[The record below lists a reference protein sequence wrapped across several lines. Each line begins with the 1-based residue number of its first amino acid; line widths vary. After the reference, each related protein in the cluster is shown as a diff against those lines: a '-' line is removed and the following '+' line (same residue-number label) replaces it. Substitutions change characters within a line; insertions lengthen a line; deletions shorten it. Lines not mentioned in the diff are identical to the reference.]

1 LTTFSTRTLHHV
13 VSNVP
18 LVTELWNLG
27 SVHMDELSAGIGLCK
42 HDSAQV
48 HGIELLLIKLTSPV
62 FTVNS
67 SDLGCAEFGASGT
80 VAMI

>member
-1 LTTFSTRTLHHV
+1 
-13 VSNVP
+13 
-18 LVTELWNLG
+18 
-27 SVHMDELSAGIGLCK
+27 MDELSAGIGLCK